1 MAKKNNIVEDSE
13 IKFTKSQLIISKK
26 YKHRADVIKICVND
40 DELLTTNELEN
51 RINIFL
57 KGRVI

>member
-1 MAKKNNIVEDSE
+1 MAKKNNIVEESE

-40 DELLTTNELEN
+40 ELLTTNELEN

-57 KGRVI
+57 KGRVL